1 MEREAVSRIRER
13 LKDDEIFVSLAGGNI
28 KYLSCR
34 ALKDPVASAVLI
46 DKDREMAFVSSLEMN
61 RASELLDMDLRVFSP
76 YPRVRKDGTRLKALI
91 KKECHGRRVI
101 SDARIAG
108 LRTRVEDLVSPLR
121 VIKDNREL
129 RLIKEANR
137 MTNEVDLDSI
147 VAEGRSELQI
157 ARDVEQEML
166 RNGAGGFAFDTIVAC
181 DAHTS
186 YSHHEPGGT
195 PFRRAAIVDYGA
207 RHRGYCADIT
217 RTIIRGN
224 ERLERISSEIERAIE
239 AVVEK
244 FSEGSKCS
252 DIDREMRKAL
262 GALSE
267 HFYHSTGHGI
277 GVEVH
282 EAPSISITSKDVLEK
297 NMVFTI
303 EPGVYIRGFGGV
315 RIEDDFYVS
324 DRIRKI

>member
-1 MEREAVSRIRER
+1 MEREAVNRVRER
-13 LKDDEIFVSLAGGNI
+13 LKEGEVFVSMTGGNI

-34 ALKDPVASAVLI
+34 GLRDPVASAVLI

-61 RASELLDMDLRVFSP
+61 RASELLGMDLRVFSP
-76 YPRVRKDGTRLKALI
+76 YPRVKKDGTRLKSLI
-91 KKECHGRRVI
+91 KKECHGKGIV
-101 SDARIAG
+101 SDARIEG

-121 VIKDNREL
+121 MIKDNGEL

-137 MTNEVDLDSI
+137 MTKEVDLDSI
-147 VAEGRSELQI
+147 VVEGRSELRI

-181 DAHTS
+181 DEHTS
-186 YSHHEPGGT
+186 YSHHEPGET
-195 PFRRAAIVDYGA
+195 PFRNAAMIDYGA
-207 RHRGYCADIT
+207 RHKGYCADIT

-224 ERLERISSEIERAIE
+224 ERLERIGSEIEMAIE

-244 FSEGSKCS
+244 FSEGSRCA

-282 EAPSISITSKDVLEK
+282 EAPSISITSKNVLEK

-303 EPGVYIRGFGGV
+303 EPGVYIRGLGGV